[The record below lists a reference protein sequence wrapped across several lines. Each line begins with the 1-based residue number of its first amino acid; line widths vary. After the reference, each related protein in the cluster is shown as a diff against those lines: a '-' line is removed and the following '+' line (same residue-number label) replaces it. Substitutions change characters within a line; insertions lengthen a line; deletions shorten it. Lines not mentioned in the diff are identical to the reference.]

1 MKALV
6 RLEFKEQ
13 TYIDRVLVKVIN
25 FNFIQKYSIK
35 IICFIFE
42 IKNSYAYLNSPFN
55 L

>member
-25 FNFIQKYSIK
+25 FNFIQNIQSKLYVLSLKLK
-35 IICFIFE
+35 IVMHI
-42 IKNSYAYLNSPFN
+42 
-55 L
+55 